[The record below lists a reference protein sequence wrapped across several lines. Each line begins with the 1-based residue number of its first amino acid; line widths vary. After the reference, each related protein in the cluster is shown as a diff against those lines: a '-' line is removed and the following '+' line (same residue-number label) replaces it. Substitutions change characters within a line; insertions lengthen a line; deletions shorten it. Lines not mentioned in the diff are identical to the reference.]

1 MRNWAVVRGHA
12 PGGGFPCESTYAE
25 LRIRQNES
33 AVPEVRLSG
42 CLGDRER
49 MEQGCECLSGS
60 GNALSDQCG
69 AYLLHLF
76 AKIHCAGHLKCVRC
90 VCMCTCIYAYIC
102 THKYI
107 YTHKY
112 KYLKFI
118 YIYIATYIKLYT

>member
-1 MRNWAVVRGHA
+1 MGNWAVVRGHTL
-12 PGGGFPCESTYAE
+12 GGGFPCESTYTE

-33 AVPEVRLSG
+33 AVLEVRLRG

-49 MEQGCECLSGS
+49 MEQGCECLSGA
-60 GNALSDQCG
+60 GNALSDQGG

-76 AKIHCAGHLKCVRC
+76 AKIHRAGHLKCVRG
-90 VCMCTCIYAYIC
+90 VCMCTYICIYIR

-118 YIYIATYIKLYT
+118 NTYTATYIKLYT

>member
-25 LRIRQNES
+25 LRIRQIES

-49 MEQGCECLSGS
+49 MEQGCECLSGA

-76 AKIHCAGHLKCVRC
+76 AKIHFQLRLWLLCLGMVLDFK
-90 VCMCTCIYAYIC
+90 TE
-102 THKYI
+102 KYC
-107 YTHKY
+107 
-112 KYLKFI
+112 
-118 YIYIATYIKLYT
+118 